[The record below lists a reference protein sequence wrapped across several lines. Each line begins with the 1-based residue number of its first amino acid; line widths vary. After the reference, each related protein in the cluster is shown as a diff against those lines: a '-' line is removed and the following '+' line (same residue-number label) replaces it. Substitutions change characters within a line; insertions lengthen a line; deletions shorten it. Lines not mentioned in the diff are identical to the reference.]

1 VTALWIAAAALTV
14 ATLGLLLAPLLRR
27 REPPPARAEFD
38 LAVFRDQLAEVDRDL
53 ERGLLD
59 TEQAE
64 AARIEV
70 ERRMLAAADETA
82 LAPPEPRQRRGGLV
96 FAFLAIV
103 VVPTGAFGLY
113 LSLGTPGI
121 PDQPWAAGNTPA
133 PVAAGAAT
141 METAVA
147 SLVERLRANPDNA
160 DGWIL
165 LGRSYVTMDRY
176 AEAAEAFRRALRLNG
191 ADPDLAAAYGEAL
204 VAAAGGQVTPN
215 ARQAFQSAFD
225 AAPDNPKARYY
236 LALHRAQQG
245 DLNGAL
251 QGWVD
256 LAAIA
261 PADVPWLPIVHQQI
275 TRAAAE
281 LGIDPATIEPSPEAR
296 AAQTR
301 APAGEAAP
309 RGPTRADMEAAA
321 GMSAEDR
328 DQMIRSMV
336 ERLAARLEDQ
346 PDDREGWL
354 RLARAYEVLG
364 EPDKARDALARAEA
378 LANP

>member
-1 VTALWIAAAALTV
+1 
-14 ATLGLLLAPLLRR
+14 
-27 REPPPARAEFD
+27 
-38 LAVFRDQLAEVDRDL
+38 
-53 ERGLLD
+53 
-59 TEQAE
+59 
-64 AARIEV
+64 
-70 ERRMLAAADETA
+70 
-82 LAPPEPRQRRGGLV
+82 
-96 FAFLAIV
+96 
-103 VVPTGAFGLY
+103 
-113 LSLGTPGI
+113 
-121 PDQPWAAGNTPA
+121 
-133 PVAAGAAT
+133 

-296 AAQTR
+296 AAQART
-301 APAGEAAP
+301 PAGEAAP
-309 RGPTRADMEAAA
+309 PGPTRADVEAAA

-364 EPDKARDALARAEA
+364 DPDKARDALARAEA